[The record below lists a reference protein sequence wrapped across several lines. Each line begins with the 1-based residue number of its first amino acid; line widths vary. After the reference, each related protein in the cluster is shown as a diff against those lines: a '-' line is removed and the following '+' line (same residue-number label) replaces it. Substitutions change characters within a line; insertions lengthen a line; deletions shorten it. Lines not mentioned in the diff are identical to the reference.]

1 MRNLPKYL
9 FLITCL
15 YIVSACN
22 KRLDNYGLEYSGDR
36 LVVFGNISN
45 EVGVT
50 VYLTHTL
57 PPTGTYYL
65 DEIDVNVS
73 SAIITLMENNVIVDT
88 LVETEPG
95 LYFASYLPTPGNL
108 YAINVVAE
116 GFESAY
122 SAIVEF
128 PQPINLVAVI
138 YETDFEDISGDPA
151 FSVKPVFTDN
161 INENNFYNFRFKMFM
176 GDEIST
182 GNIYES
188 PDADPLGCKA
198 GNLIFNEGLNKV
210 FSDNCFPGN
219 IFPLTFIGSKV
230 EHESEIIPYDKCE
243 FSVGAVSKEL
253 NDYIVNQ
260 SETAG
265 TQLLFSDPKLN
276 YTNITNGFGVFWAQN
291 DTTFVYHF

>member
-1 MRNLPKYL
+1 MRNLSKYL

-22 KRLDNYGLEYSGDR
+22 KRLDNYDLEYSGDR

-45 EVGVT
+45 EDGVK

-57 PPTGTYYL
+57 PPTGIYYL
-65 DEIDVNVS
+65 DDIDVNVS
-73 SAIITLMENNVIVDT
+73 GALVTLLENNILVDT
-88 LVETEPG
+88 LEESEPG
-95 LYFASYLPTPGNL
+95 FYVASFLPTPGNN
-108 YAINVVAE
+108 YSIQIVTP
-116 GFESAY
+116 GFETVY
-122 SAIVEF
+122 SSIVTYPE
-128 PQPINLVAVI
+128 PIILDGIN
-138 YETDFEDISGDPA
+138 YETGFEDINGDPA
-151 FSVKPVFTDN
+151 FSVKPIFTDN
-161 INENNFYNFRFKMFM
+161 IIQDNYYCFGFKLFV
-176 GDEIST
+176 GEVTYT
-182 GNIYES
+182 GNIFVS
-188 PDADPLGCKA
+188 PDDEVLSCKS
-198 GNLIFNEGLNKV
+198 GDLIFDERLNKV
-210 FSDNCFPGN
+210 YSDNCFPGN
-219 IFPLTFIGSKV
+219 SFPLTFIGSKV